1 MGNPP
6 VHKARKRF
14 GQHFL
19 HDKNIIHKLLRAVN
33 PQTTDTLIE
42 IGPGQGALTF
52 PLLEQCKK
60 LTAIE
65 LDRDLIPI
73 LKRGA
78 EGLGELNLINSDILK
93 IDMAAL
99 SLTPPFRLV
108 GNLPYNI
115 STPLMFHMLEYN
127 ELIKDMH
134 FMVQKEV
141 AERIIATSDKNTSS
155 SKHYGRLSVMM
166 QYFCRCDYLFD
177 VPPGCFSPPP
187 KVDSSI
193 IRLIP
198 HSKPPVQ
205 VDDIEMLEL
214 VVKTAFNQRRKTIS
228 NSLKKLLSRDQI
240 HSLDI
245 NPASRAENLSLSD
258 FAKLSNLSSELSS

>member
-1 MGNPP
+1 MGNPS
-6 VHKARKRF
+6 VHRARKRF

-19 HDKNIIHKLLRAVN
+19 HDKNIIHKLLRAIN
-33 PQTTDTLIE
+33 PQVGDTLIE

-52 PLLEQCKK
+52 PLLQQCKQ

-73 LKRGA
+73 LQQGA
-78 EGLGELNLINSDILK
+78 KDIGELNLINSDILA
-93 IDMAAL
+93 IDMSAL
-99 SLTPPFRLV
+99 SLQPPFRLV

-166 QYFCRCDYLFD
+166 QYFCRCEYLFD

-187 KVDSSI
+187 KVDSAI

-198 HSKPPVQ
+198 HSEPPVQ
-205 VDDIEMLEL
+205 VTDLEMLEL

-228 NSLKKLLSRDQI
+228 KDRKSVV
-240 HSLDI
+240 
-245 NPASRAENLSLSD
+245 
-258 FAKLSNLSSELSS
+258 